1 MGWDLEIGIAWFK
14 DKWRDVCVGGCAA
27 YPDAALRPSPRLPP
41 VTTATLPSR
50 EKMFSKSSSWT
61 SCLALPIVAKVLYWE
76 VGIEGCGGM
85 LTGEGMDMGCQ
96 RADLHDKREGMR

>member
-1 MGWDLEIGIAWFK
+1 MVRLVFEGRVWDRCSVWVMCMGE
-14 DKWRDVCVGGCAA
+14 CAA

-85 LTGEGMDMGCQ
+85 LTGEGMDMGYQ
-96 RADLHDKREGMR
+96 RAELHDKREGMR